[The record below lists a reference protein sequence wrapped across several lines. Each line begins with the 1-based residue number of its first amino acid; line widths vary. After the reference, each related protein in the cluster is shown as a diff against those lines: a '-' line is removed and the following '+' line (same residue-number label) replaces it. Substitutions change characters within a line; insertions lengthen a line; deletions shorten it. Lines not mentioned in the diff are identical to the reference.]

1 MPDKLIF
8 SYEDIDGKVHQ
19 ITMRRAAPEWCNQD
33 CPSITYVASDG
44 FPMKINVTGWIG
56 CIEHGVPDDIA
67 VLYARFVLTSSRAWY
82 RKFPQHC
89 KGSNNFWLNFVAD
102 LARLR
107 DIDYCNRILAQV
119 QGTRQS
125 EV

>member
-1 MPDKLIF
+1 MIF

-44 FPMKINVTGWIG
+44 FPMKINVIGWIG
-56 CIEHGVPDDIA
+56 CIESGVPDDIA
-67 VLYARFVLTSSRAWY
+67 VLYARFVLASSRAWY
-82 RKFPQHC
+82 RKFPQHD

-102 LARLR
+102 LKRLR
-107 DIDYCNRILAQV
+107 GADYCSLILDRMKGV
-119 QGTRQS
+119 QHGQT
-125 EV
+125 